1 MLFDTYDDD
10 EESGHPDYWYRRVLF
25 YFLNKYYI
33 FNLFIFMNALKH
45 NTIQIL
51 QMDKSTGRLQYQVP
65 ASRIEPVQNWKAIE
79 LMAKHFG

>member
-1 MLFDTYDDD
+1 
-10 EESGHPDYWYRRVLF
+10 
-25 YFLNKYYI
+25 
-33 FNLFIFMNALKH
+33 MNALKH

-65 ASRIEPVQNWKAIE
+65 VSRIEPVQNWKAIE